1 MVSLKNY
8 WDILLKNEW
17 EKQYYLKL
25 RNILIKEYEEKNVFP
40 EKKNIFNALKLTD
53 FKNCKVIILGQ
64 DPYHTKGLAD
74 GLCFSVPENSKIPPS
89 LVNILK
95 ETERDL
101 KIKQPKNFG
110 CLKEWAK
117 KGVLLLNCSLT
128 VVESKPNSHSK
139 IGWQHLTDKII
150 SILNNK
156 KTPIV
161 FLLWGNFA
169 ISKQKLINNKIHL
182 VLKSSHPSPLSAFRG
197 FLGCGHF
204 SKTNNFLIKTKQEPI
219 NWKLNIPQ

>member
-1 MVSLKNY
+1 MVSLKNS

-17 EKQYYLKL
+17 RKQYYLKL
-25 RNILIKEYEEKNVFP
+25 RKILIKEYEEKNVFP
-40 EKKNIFNALKLTD
+40 ERKNIFKALKLTD

-110 CLKEWAK
+110 SLKEWAE

-139 IGWQHLTDKII
+139 IGWQNLTDRII

-169 ISKQKLINNKIHL
+169 ISKQKLITNKIHL
-182 VLKSSHPSPLSAFRG
+182 ILKSSHPSPLSAFRG

-204 SKTNNFLIKTKQEPI
+204 SKANNFLIKTKQKPI